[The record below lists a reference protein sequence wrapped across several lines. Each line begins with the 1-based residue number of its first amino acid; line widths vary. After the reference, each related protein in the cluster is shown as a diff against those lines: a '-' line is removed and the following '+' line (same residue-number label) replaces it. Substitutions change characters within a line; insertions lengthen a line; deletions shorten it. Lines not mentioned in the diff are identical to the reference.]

1 MGIKR
6 FIYNRLFNKRQRRVI
21 WQALLYSEYRYKRRG
36 NTDGAAYVR
45 TVINEIIKTAGTKQ
59 RTYLESE
66 VDAIV
71 NKAVEETVKE
81 GNKRIE
87 NAYKEGKAA
96 GKKRAYEEV
105 KGIIEN
111 SKERNT
117 DEVLV
122 CIKPLQVDL
131 ERCEECEKK
140 DECFVKHAIDQA
152 NNSEGE
158 SEEKPEDDG
167 ENAEKGDS
175 AEEAPKENEE
185 KAEE

>member
-66 VDAIV
+66 VDAMV
-71 NKAVEETVKE
+71 NKAIEETVKE

-87 NAYKEGKAA
+87 NAYKEGKVA
-96 GKKRAYEEV
+96 GKKKAYQEV
-105 KGIIEN
+105 K
-111 SKERNT
+111 
-117 DEVLV
+117 
-122 CIKPLQVDL
+122 
-131 ERCEECEKK
+131 
-140 DECFVKHAIDQA
+140 
-152 NNSEGE
+152 
-158 SEEKPEDDG
+158 
-167 ENAEKGDS
+167 
-175 AEEAPKENEE
+175 
-185 KAEE
+185 